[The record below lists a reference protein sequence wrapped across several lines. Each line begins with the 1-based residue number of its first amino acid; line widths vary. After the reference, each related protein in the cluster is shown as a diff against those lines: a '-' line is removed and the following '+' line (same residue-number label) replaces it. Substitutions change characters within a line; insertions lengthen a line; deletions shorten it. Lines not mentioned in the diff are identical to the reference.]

1 MTLDCLLPTHP
12 GFFPRTNTVDRSHT
26 RTRACAPAPA
36 QVKDSSRSDATQRR
50 HRRGS
55 CLRSQACGFIMFQSK
70 RIEIG
75 RDTTTNLPVL
85 AECNWR
91 FSVVEVDNSIV
102 PNNSPKSKPLIGATR
117 ELLLFTIASIGADQS
132 EDWIVG
138 SFWGQRNC
146 CHPLPH

>member
-1 MTLDCLLPTHP
+1 MNQIVPSAAVGR
-12 GFFPRTNTVDRSHT
+12 GFADADRPRVDISLKRLSLSCG
-26 RTRACAPAPA
+26 REMACFS
-36 QVKDSSRSDATQRR
+36 DSSTVHVS
-50 HRRGS
+50 GP
-55 CLRSQACGFIMFQSK
+55 K

-75 RDTTTNLPVL
+75 RDTATNLPVL

>member
-1 MTLDCLLPTHP
+1 MKLSNQRELPSLKSGRGQMVSTKSDY
-12 GFFPRTNTVDRSHT
+12 G
-26 RTRACAPAPA
+26 
-36 QVKDSSRSDATQRR
+36 VK
-50 HRRGS
+50 
-55 CLRSQACGFIMFQSK
+55 SK

-75 RDTTTNLPVL
+75 RDTATNLPVL

-102 PNNSPKSKPLIGATR
+102 PKNSPKSKPLIGATR
-117 ELLLFTIASIGADQS
+117 ELLLFTIASTGADQS

>member
-1 MTLDCLLPTHP
+1 M
-12 GFFPRTNTVDRSHT
+12 RV
-26 RTRACAPAPA
+26 
-36 QVKDSSRSDATQRR
+36 SRSALRTSLRAFDTIVDPSTIRR
-50 HRRGS
+50 KTLSASLQYKGWSKGSHSHAISPAISRG
-55 CLRSQACGFIMFQSK
+55 RAK

-75 RDTTTNLPVL
+75 RDTATNLPVL

-117 ELLLFTIASIGADQS
+117 ELLLLTIASIGADQS

-138 SFWGQRNC
+138 SFWEQRNC
-146 CHPLPH
+146 CHPLPPPNT

>member
-1 MTLDCLLPTHP
+1 MTERNS
-12 GFFPRTNTVDRSHT
+12 GRGEG
-26 RTRACAPAPA
+26 
-36 QVKDSSRSDATQRR
+36 SRSAQDIPMPPGPLAP
-50 HRRGS
+50 
-55 CLRSQACGFIMFQSK
+55 K

-75 RDTTTNLPVL
+75 RDTATNLPVL

-102 PNNSPKSKPLIGATR
+102 PNNYPKSKPLIGATR

>member
-1 MTLDCLLPTHP
+1 MP
-12 GFFPRTNTVDRSHT
+12 G
-26 RTRACAPAPA
+26 A
-36 QVKDSSRSDATQRR
+36 
-50 HRRGS
+50 
-55 CLRSQACGFIMFQSK
+55 K

-75 RDTTTNLPVL
+75 RDTATNLPVL

>member
-1 MTLDCLLPTHP
+1 MPLIDILLV
-12 GFFPRTNTVDRSHT
+12 FFCVHIVQFY
-26 RTRACAPAPA
+26 A
-36 QVKDSSRSDATQRR
+36 
-50 HRRGS
+50 
-55 CLRSQACGFIMFQSK
+55 K

-75 RDTTTNLPVL
+75 RDTATNLPVL

>member
-1 MTLDCLLPTHP
+1 MFYQVVSKHSGMFKNFPFIPFPISQLNRHTINCFSVSLLISTAMQILSLP
-12 GFFPRTNTVDRSHT
+12 FDF
-26 RTRACAPAPA
+26 CCW
-36 QVKDSSRSDATQRR
+36 K
-50 HRRGS
+50 
-55 CLRSQACGFIMFQSK
+55 SK

-75 RDTTTNLPVL
+75 RDTATNLPVL

-102 PNNSPKSKPLIGATR
+102 PNNSPKLKPLIGATR